1 MVRWEKYKRF
11 IMNHSYKLLF
21 LLPTF
26 VFGGAE
32 RTSLNLLTGIDKKK
46 FRISL
51 VTSRTIFQHFQ
62 HIDIEKFIDVED
74 VGIDVWFGSLSRFM
88 KDIKRMADLLKLEN
102 PDLAFGM
109 MHYPSSLLV
118 FANQFYSIKTKVIAS
133 PRGPSIEYLRYF
145 EQKLSRKMYL
155 KGIFAFF
162 CRYADGLVVASRGMR
177 EECIKDFHAFP
188 ERVKVIPNSVD
199 FEEIRIKAS
208 EGNDLDIPTE
218 FRIISTLG
226 RLEKEKNFPFL
237 LKAFAALRKKEKAKL
252 LIIGDGTE
260 RKNLERLSQ
269 DLNIEEDILF
279 VGYQRNPYRFIRMSD
294 IYVHTCLFEGFANA
308 IIEAMA
314 CGVPVV
320 ALDCNYG
327 PRDIIR
333 QGENGFLVPMDDERA
348 LVDAIIKLSQNQ
360 RLRDDLVRRGHERA
374 MNFSVDDMVKN
385 YEGFFLQVK
394 ERI

>member
-1 MVRWEKYKRF
+1 
-11 IMNHSYKLLF
+11 MNHSYKLLF

-32 RTSLNLLTGIDKKK
+32 RTSLNLLTGIDKNK

-51 VTSRTIFQHFQ
+51 VTSRSIFQYFQ
-62 HIDIEKFIDVED
+62 HIDIEKFIAVED
-74 VGIDVWFGSLSRFM
+74 VGIDVWFGSLRRFM
-88 KDIKRMADLLKLEN
+88 QDIKRMADLLKLEN

-118 FANQFYSIKTKVIAS
+118 FANHFYSIKTKVIAS
-133 PRGPSIEYLRYF
+133 PRGPSTEYLRYF
-145 EQKLSRKMYL
+145 EEKLSRKIYL
-155 KGIFAFF
+155 KGIFTFF

-199 FEEIRIKAS
+199 LEEIRIKAS
-208 EGNDLDIPTE
+208 EGNDLDIPPE

-226 RLEKEKNFPFL
+226 RLEKEKYFPFL

-348 LVDAIIKLSQNQ
+348 LVDAITKLLQDQ
-360 RLRDDLVRRGHERA
+360 RLRDDLARRGHERA
-374 MNFSVDDMVKN
+374 MDFSVDDMVKN
-385 YEGFFLQVK
+385 YEGFFLQIK
-394 ERI
+394 ESI

>member
-1 MVRWEKYKRF
+1 
-11 IMNHSYKLLF
+11 MNQSYKLLF

-32 RTSLNLLTGIDKKK
+32 RTSLNLLTGIDKNK

-51 VTSRTIFQHFQ
+51 VTSRTIFQNFQ
-62 HIDIEKFIDVED
+62 HIDIEKFIAVED
-74 VGIDVWFGSLSRFM
+74 VGIDVWFSNLKRFM
-88 KDIKRMADLLKLEN
+88 QDTKRTADLLKREN

-118 FANQFYSIKTKVIAS
+118 FANHFYSIKTKVIAS
-133 PRGPSIEYLRYF
+133 PRGPSTEYLRYF
-145 EQKLSRKMYL
+145 EPKFSRKIYL
-155 KGIFAFF
+155 KGIFTFF
-162 CRYADGLVVASRGMR
+162 CRYADALVVASRGMR

-199 FEEIRIKAS
+199 LEEIRIKAS
-208 EGNDLDIPTE
+208 EGNDLNLPPE

-226 RLEKEKNFPFL
+226 RLEKEKNLPFL
-237 LKAFAALRKKEKAKL
+237 LRAFAALRKKEKAKL

-260 RKNLERLSQ
+260 RMNLERLSQ
-269 DLNIEEDILF
+269 DLHIEEDILF

-348 LVDAIIKLSQNQ
+348 LVDAIITLLQDQS
-360 RLRDDLVRRGHERA
+360 LGDDLVRRGHERA

-385 YEGFFLQVK
+385 YEGFFLQIK
-394 ERI
+394 EGI